1 MCFGACTVRYSWWRA
16 SVSNR
21 KLQPGINWA
30 AVVVPGVF
38 AAAHVYTQ
46 IYLQFPYYA
55 DREKIM
61 EQCNGECLFA
71 SWPMQTF
78 PLVLVLAMVVS
89 VCWGKKLPRHRRG
102 KIALV

>member
-1 MCFGACTVRYSWWRA
+1 MPVAY
-16 SVSNR
+16 
-21 KLQPGINWA
+21 
-30 AVVVPGVF
+30 VF
-38 AAAHVYTQ
+38 AHYYGF

-55 DREKIM
+55 DRVKTL
-61 EQCNGECLFA
+61 EQCNGECFLG

>member
-1 MCFGACTVRYSWWRA
+1 M
-16 SVSNR
+16 SNR

-30 AVVVPGVF
+30 AVVVPVAF
-38 AAAHVYTQ
+38 AAAPAYSY

-55 DREKIM
+55 DREKTM
-61 EQCNGECLFA
+61 EQCGGDCFYG
-71 SWPMQTF
+71 SWPMVMF

>member
-1 MCFGACTVRYSWWRA
+1 M
-16 SVSNR
+16 SNR

-30 AVVVPGVF
+30 AVVVPGMF
-38 AAAHVYTQ
+38 AAAGLYAWV
-46 IYLQFPYYA
+46 YLQFPYYA
-55 DREKIM
+55 DREKTM
-61 EQCNGECLFA
+61 EQCDGDCLA
-71 SWPMQTF
+71 GSWPMQTF